1 MKTKEL
7 IEMLKEAD
15 PSGECHVRIE
25 GLSPSCCVRK
35 PGYWDGPYQ
44 YVEDDTL
51 VFSTKGEKV
60 DIYLLETFDWV
71 GRHLD
76 DWRDKVRVEYDYSDK
91 RYANEVI
98 ERLEAEEKE
107 IREILEH
114 I

>member
-25 GLSPSCCVRK
+25 GLSPSCCERK

-51 VFSTKGEKV
+51 VFSTKEDKV
-60 DIYLLETFDWV
+60 DIYLLEMFDWV
-71 GRHLD
+71 ERYLD
-76 DWRDKVRVEYDYSDK
+76 DWRDKIRFEDDYIENMYKKDI
-91 RYANEVI
+91 I
-98 ERLEAEEKE
+98 ERLDAKEKK